1 MLPKLKLMSNKNY
14 SKTWRANI
22 NKSNI
27 NKIPFRGNFC
37 IVSMDSNDLFVVANK
52 KELICFLNK
61 I

>member
-1 MLPKLKLMSNKNY
+1 MSNKNY
-14 SKTWRANI
+14 SKTWSTNTNR
-22 NKSNI
+22 SNI

-37 IVSMDSNDLFVVANK
+37 IVSMDSNNLFIVANK